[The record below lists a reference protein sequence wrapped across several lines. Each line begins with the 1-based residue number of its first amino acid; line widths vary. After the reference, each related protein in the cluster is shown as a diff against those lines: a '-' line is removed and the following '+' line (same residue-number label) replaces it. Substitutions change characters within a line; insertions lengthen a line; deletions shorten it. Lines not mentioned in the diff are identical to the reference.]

1 MKILLDTHIFL
12 WWIKGESRLSKMAR
26 NFILDASEVYISS
39 ASIWEAAIKTGLG
52 KLEVDM
58 EDLVNAITASG
69 FLELPILAKH
79 AAMVTQLPNHHRD
92 PFDRMLVAQAICE
105 PLQLLTFDK
114 ILGDYHDLVK
124 IIA

>member
-1 MKILLDTHIFL
+1 MPQK
-12 WWIKGESRLSKMAR
+12 
-26 NFILDASEVYISS
+26 FISVVH
-39 ASIWEAAIKTGLG
+39 SIWEAAIKTGLG
-52 KLEVDM
+52 KLVVDM
-58 EDLVNAITASG
+58 EDLVNAITVSG

-124 IIA
+124 IIV